1 MDERDAEYRASSDRL
16 LETLS
21 RLRDVESTKRS
32 VPVGDAE
39 FVRMAAEVADLGRRV
54 FRWSQVEQ
62 QLAEM
67 APAAHERGEVSG
79 RSLDDIEPRPLSRV
93 LAEWREAEFRFR
105 DALPGSQEAAWAA
118 ADMERLRSEYRAIGQ
133 HKQQRTAA
141 AAEDRLRPD

>member
-32 VPVGDAE
+32 VPVGDPE
-39 FVRMAAEVADLGRRV
+39 FVRMAAEAADLGRRV

-62 QLAEM
+62 QLAQT
-67 APAAHERGEVSG
+67 APAARARGEVSG
-79 RSLDDIEPRPLSRV
+79 RSLDQIEPRPLSRV

-105 DALPGSQEAAWAA
+105 DALPGSQEAEWAA
-118 ADMERLRSEYRAIGQ
+118 ADMERLRSEYREIGRL
-133 HKQQRTAA
+133 KQQRSEAA
-141 AAEDRLRPD
+141 SADRPRPD